1 MPTASESAHI
11 EAEGWVELAGHW
23 TSEKPAEFDVVV
35 FHDPSDDLNRR
46 AAAWGYRL
54 PSADLS
60 ALSLFA
66 AALASK
72 EAEAW
77 EEGTLD
83 LATRAYESR
92 RFLLSDRIIH
102 WAVPWLIAV
111 GADDDLRFLL
121 DLGDEMRVAPQ
132 LPGTEGLQ
140 LSGEDSFGPIGEIG
154 GLLSGWVGESEPP
167 ENLSRFWKEL
177 AADHPGTAQLWLDL
191 AARVPRH

>member
-23 TSEKPAEFDVVV
+23 TSEKPTESDVVV

-54 PSADLS
+54 PSVDLS

-66 AALASK
+66 AALASN

-111 GADDDLRFLL
+111 GADDDDQGLVAVASLHQLVAVGTDAPSEIAEQVPDAAGIRPRLFHRLLRPAQLTR
-121 DLGDEMRVAPQ
+121 GDELHR
-132 LPGTEGLQ
+132 T
-140 LSGEDSFGPIGEIG
+140 SD
-154 GLLSGWVGESEPP
+154 LLG
-167 ENLSRFWKEL
+167 R
-177 AADHPGTAQLWLDL
+177 LDRTNPS
-191 AARVPRH
+191 A